1 MEKNKVGFNTAY
13 SLVIAN
19 MIGVGVFTSLCFQI
33 SDLHSYI
40 SIAALWIF
48 GGFLALNG
56 SFCYAE
62 LSAAFPKSGGE
73 YHFLRQALGNYVGF
87 LSGWASSIVGFAA
100 PIAATAYAFS
110 KYFLDVTQFPIHPLL
125 IGSIIIVVISII
137 NCVSLAQ
144 TANFQVFTSFAK
156 VMLLILLIAFGFIAV
171 FFIHGK
177 TIGTQNL
184 VLGDYKKEL
193 ISPAF
198 WVSLIFVSYAYSGW
212 NASSYIIEDIKNPQ
226 KIVPRS
232 IFFGVVTVIVIYTL
246 LNIVFLLSIPAS
258 TINGKED
265 FVLDVANKLFSIN
278 GGIIISSLIAFF
290 LMSTI
295 GALIFVGPRV
305 ISAIA
310 KDYPFFTFFVKNNN
324 QGLPVRSI
332 LTQAIISIIILV
344 TSSFEFIIT
353 TMGLILCFFTTL
365 TAMSTIVL
373 RIKQP
378 SIDRPIKIPFY
389 PLPPIIYTVF
399 NGWIMYHVITSKPK
413 EGLYSI
419 VFLLIGTIIYYLAKN
434 NKKQF
439 VISSDN
445 EA

>member
-19 MIGVGVFTSLCFQI
+19 MIGVGVFTSLCFQL

-40 SIAALWIF
+40 SIASLWIF

-62 LSAAFPKSGGE
+62 LSAAYPKSGGE

-110 KYFLDVTQFPIHPLL
+110 KYSLDVTHFPIHPLWV
-125 IGSIIIVVISII
+125 GSLIIIIISFI
-137 NCVSLAQ
+137 NCISLSQ
-144 TANFQVFTSFAK
+144 SANFQVFTSFAK
-156 VMLLILLIAFGFIAV
+156 VLLLILLIIFGFIAI
-171 FFIHGK
+171 FFIHGE
-177 TIGTQNL
+177 TIGTKNL
-184 VLGDYKKEL
+184 VLGDYKTEI

-212 NASSYIIEDIKNPQ
+212 NASSYIIEDIKNPK

-232 IFFGVVTVIVIYTL
+232 IFFGVATVIIIYTL
-246 LNIVFLLSIPAS
+246 LNIVFLLASPAS
-258 TINGKED
+258 NIVGKED
-265 FVLDVANKLFSIN
+265 FVLGVANNLFSKN
-278 GGIIISSLIAFF
+278 GSILISSLIAFF

-295 GALIFVGPRV
+295 SALIFVGPRV
-305 ISAIA
+305 ITAIS
-310 KDYPFFTFFVKNNN
+310 KDYPFFAFFVKNNN
-324 QGLPVRSI
+324 KGLPVRSI
-332 LTQAIISIIILV
+332 LTQAIISITILV

-373 RIKQP
+373 RIKHP
-378 SIDRPIKIPFY
+378 HVDRPIKMPFY
-389 PLPPIIYTVF
+389 PLPPIIYTGF
-399 NGWIMYHVITSKPK
+399 NLWIMYHVTTSKPA
-413 EGLYSI
+413 EAIYSL

-434 NKKQF
+434 NKKQSVF
-439 VISSDN
+439 LSDN
-445 EA
+445 DA

>member
-19 MIGVGVFTSLCFQI
+19 MIGVGVFTSLCFQLT
-33 SDLHSYI
+33 DLHSYI
-40 SIAALWIF
+40 SIAALWMF

-62 LSAAFPKSGGE
+62 LSAAYPKSGGE

-110 KYFLDVTQFPIHPLL
+110 KYFLDVTQFPIHPLF
-125 IGSIIIVVISII
+125 IGSGIIVIISII
-137 NCVSLAQ
+137 NCISLAQ
-144 TANFQVFTSFAK
+144 SASFQVFTSFAK
-156 VMLLILLIAFGFIAV
+156 VFLLILLIAFGFIAV
-171 FFIHGK
+171 FFMHGK
-177 TIGTQNL
+177 NIGTQYL
-184 VLGDYKKEL
+184 VLGDYKKEI

-212 NASSYIIEDIKNPQ
+212 NASSYIIEDINNPQ
-226 KIVPRS
+226 KTVPRS
-232 IFFGVVTVIVIYTL
+232 IFFGVVTVIILYTL
-246 LNIVFLLSIPAS
+246 LNMVFLLSSPAS
-258 TINGKED
+258 TIVGKED
-265 FVLDVANKLFSIN
+265 FVLDVANNLFSKN
-278 GGIIISSLIAFF
+278 GGILISSLIAFF

-295 GALIFVGPRV
+295 SALIFVGPRV

-310 KDYPFFTFFVKNNN
+310 KDYSFFAFFVKNNN
-324 QGLPVRSI
+324 KGLPVRSI
-332 LTQAIISIIILV
+332 LSQAIISIVILV

-373 RIKQP
+373 RIKHP
-378 SIDRPIKIPFY
+378 NIPRPIKMPFY
-389 PLPPIIYTVF
+389 PIPPIIYTGF
-399 NGWIMYHVITSKPK
+399 NLWIMYHVTTSKPA
-413 EGLYSI
+413 ETLYSL
-419 VFLLIGTIIYYLAKN
+419 VFLFIGTIIYYIAKN
-434 NKKQF
+434 NKKQS
-439 VISSDN
+439 VILSDHD
-445 EA
+445 A